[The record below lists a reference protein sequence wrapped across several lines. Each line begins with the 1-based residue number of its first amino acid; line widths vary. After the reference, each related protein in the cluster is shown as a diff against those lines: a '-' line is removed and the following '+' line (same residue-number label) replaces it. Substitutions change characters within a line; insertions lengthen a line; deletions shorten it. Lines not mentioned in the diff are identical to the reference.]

1 MRLVEIRFARP
12 IADLLRELRS
22 EGLTVGQI
30 AERVDVPYGTVHR
43 WLREFGL
50 DAASLIRQ
58 ALAAPPAARFAAAG
72 PSDVPPGNG

>member
-12 IADLLRELRS
+12 IADLLRDLRS

-50 DAASLIRQ
+50 DTASLIQQ
-58 ALAAPPAARFAAAG
+58 ALAASQAHAPDAPGGLG
-72 PSDVPPGNG
+72 PSGGSA

>member
-12 IADLLRELRS
+12 VADLLRDLRS

-30 AERVDVPYGTVHR
+30 AERVEVPYGTVHR

-50 DAASLIRQ
+50 DTASLVRQ
-58 ALAAPPAARFAAAG
+58 ALA
-72 PSDVPPGNG
+72 PSSGGDR